1 MHVLEGLVVSLTIL
15 GCGKP
20 STGRLRV
27 AGGGKHGPCTQ
38 GLLTACRAWKEI
50 IAVPVTRMVEE
61 GTEHWESGERSISVG
76 PGGGSF

>member
-27 AGGGKHGPCTQ
+27 AGGGKHGPCPQ

-50 IAVPVTRMVEE
+50 IAVPCDKDGRRRYRTL
-61 GTEHWESGERSISVG
+61 GER
-76 PGGGSF
+76 